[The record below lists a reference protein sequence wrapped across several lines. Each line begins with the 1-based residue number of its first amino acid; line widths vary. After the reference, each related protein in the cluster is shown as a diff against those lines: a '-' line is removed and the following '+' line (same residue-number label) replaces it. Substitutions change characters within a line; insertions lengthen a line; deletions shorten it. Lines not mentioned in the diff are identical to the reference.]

1 MRHLLRLQRSSL
13 IYCALGLAAIIG
25 WSSFA
30 YLTWSARELSRQVSI
45 LTTERDE
52 AIADRNAVR
61 AKHEQLQRSAGELKQ
76 VEAKLNMG
84 NAELNRT
91 VRAWAAAEQNS
102 RSSTSEWKR
111 QKRAFLK
118 PAAFAKQRLPSDP
131 LANRSKTAGSHCH
144 LHESLSPNSQE
155 LRSLSRCVAHVAR
168 FEGASYD

>member
-13 IYCALGLAAIIG
+13 IYCGLGLAAIIG

-76 VEAKLNMG
+76 LEAKLNMG

-91 VRAWAAAEQNS
+91 VRAGAAAEQKLATLN
-102 RSSTSEWKR
+102 KR
-111 QKRAFLK
+111 VEEAKEGVSQTGSIRQTAPPKR
-118 PAAFAKQRLPSDP
+118 PAR
-131 LANRSKTAGSHCH
+131 
-144 LHESLSPNSQE
+144 
-155 LRSLSRCVAHVAR
+155 
-168 FEGASYD
+168 

>member
-1 MRHLLRLQRSSL
+1 MRHLLRLQRSSP

-30 YLTWSARELSRQVSI
+30 YLTWSARQLSRQVSI

-84 NAELNRT
+84 NVELNRT
-91 VRAWAAAEQNS
+91 VRAWAAAEQKLAILNKQVA
-102 RSSTSEWKR
+102 E
-111 QKRAFLK
+111 
-118 PAAFAKQRLPSDP
+118 AK
-131 LANRSKTAGSHCH
+131 
-144 LHESLSPNSQE
+144 
-155 LRSLSRCVAHVAR
+155 
-168 FEGASYD
+168 EGASQTGSIRQTAPPKRPAR

>member
-76 VEAKLNMG
+76 LEAKLNMG

-91 VRAWAAAEQNS
+91 VRAWAAAEQKLAILNKQVA
-102 RSSTSEWKR
+102 E
-111 QKRAFLK
+111 
-118 PAAFAKQRLPSDP
+118 AK
-131 LANRSKTAGSHCH
+131 
-144 LHESLSPNSQE
+144 
-155 LRSLSRCVAHVAR
+155 
-168 FEGASYD
+168 EGASQTGSLTAPPKRPAR